1 MAKNLLYRP
10 HLLESAQSLTLYCRG
25 YHGNLFQIDPS
36 HDTAK
41 YSGVVS
47 VFLLEEIAHYLRQ
60 FIIHLI
66 SSVKAKEKHKKY
78 LLIIAK
84 N

>member
-1 MAKNLLYRP
+1 MYIV
-10 HLLESAQSLTLYCRG
+10 
-25 YHGNLFQIDPS
+25 IDPS